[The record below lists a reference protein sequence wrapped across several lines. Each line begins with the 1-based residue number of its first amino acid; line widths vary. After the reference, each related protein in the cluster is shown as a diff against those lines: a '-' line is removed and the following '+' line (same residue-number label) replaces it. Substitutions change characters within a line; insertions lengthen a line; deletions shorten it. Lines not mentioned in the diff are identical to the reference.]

1 MKNRQLG
8 GGIIMKHLLSS
19 IEDLLQTNFSLLSD
33 MDDKNEAAYIFKQH
47 QGEVWMLTINEY
59 LHYKSENIKELYWK
73 KAGVSNE
80 KAIIQDVIQ
89 EVRISDVVVITDG
102 EGKIKGYI
110 ASTALLSKV
119 FESYQ
124 YLEAYFQTMIDTM
137 DGSVSIVDEAG
148 KTVVWTP
155 GAERVFSI
163 PKEEIIGNEMEQF
176 FPKEMLLNKVTMETG
191 QSFRHKQHKPR
202 EDLFVLIN
210 SSPIVINNRI
220 VGAVAAETDI
230 TSQVLMNQELMNA
243 SSKILQLQKEVSRLQ
258 LSHDSFQQIK
268 GSSQL
273 MKETVSLSRKMSETS
288 ANILLLGETGVGKEV
303 FAKAIHYY
311 RGYDS
316 PFIAVNCGAITP
328 SLFESE
334 FFGYEKGA
342 FSGADAKGKKGKLEL
357 AHGGTLFLDEIGDL
371 PLDMQ
376 VKLLRVLQDKTYYRV
391 AGTKQLKAQCRIIA
405 ATNKDLEAMVEAN
418 TFREDLYYR
427 LNILSI
433 TIPPLR
439 ERKEDVMELLHLFIY
454 EFSLLYHRTIKIVD
468 PQVTSALLQYDWP
481 GNVREV
487 RNVIERL
494 VLLSGEGTISVGA
507 LPPKLLQ
514 STLSSTGY
522 LDDSLQDDLN
532 DFEKNKIL
540 EAIQTENGNKQA
552 AAKKLGISRATLY
565 NKMKKL
571 KIEL

>member
-1 MKNRQLG
+1 M
-8 GGIIMKHLLSS
+8 MKHLLPR
-19 IEDLLQTNFSLLSD
+19 IEDLLQTNFSLHSD
-33 MDDKNEAAYIFKQH
+33 LDINNEAAYLFKQH
-47 QGEVWMLTINEY
+47 HSEVWMLTINEY
-59 LHYKSENIKELYWK
+59 LHFKSRNIKEFYWK
-73 KAGVSNE
+73 KAGVFNE
-80 KAIIQDVIQ
+80 KAVIQDVIQ
-89 EVRISDVVVITDG
+89 AVQASDVVVITDG

-110 ASTALLSKV
+110 TSAVLVSKV

-124 YLEAYFQTMIDTM
+124 YLEAYFRTMIDTM

-148 KTVVWTP
+148 KTVVWTQ
-155 GAERVFSI
+155 GAERIFSI
-163 PKEEIIGNEMEQF
+163 PKEEIIGNKMEEF
-176 FPKEMLLNKVTMETG
+176 FPKDMLLNKVTMETG
-191 QSFRHKQHKPR
+191 QSFRHKHHKPR
-202 EDLFVLIN
+202 EDLFVMIN
-210 SSPIVINNRI
+210 SSPIFIHDRI

-230 TSQVLMNQELMNA
+230 TSQVIMNQELMNA

-258 LSHDSFQQIK
+258 LSHDSFQHIK

-303 FAKAIHYY
+303 FAKAIHFY
-311 RGYDS
+311 RGSSS

-342 FSGADAKGKKGKLEL
+342 FSGADVKGKKGKLEL
-357 AHGGTLFLDEIGDL
+357 ANGGTLFLDEIGDL

-391 AGTKQLKAQCRIIA
+391 GGTKQLTAECRIIA
-405 ATNKDLEAMVEAN
+405 ATNKDLESMVEVN

-439 ERKEDVMELLHLFIY
+439 ERKEDVMELLHHFIY
-454 EFSLLYHRTIKIVD
+454 EFSLLYNRTIKIVD

-481 GNVREV
+481 GNVREM

-494 VLLSGEGTISVGA
+494 VLLSVEETISIEA

-514 STLSSTGY
+514 STLLSTRY
-522 LDDSLQDDLN
+522 DESLEDVLN
-532 DFEKNKIL
+532 DFEKNKIIK
-540 EAIQTENGNKQA
+540 AIQTEKGNKQA

>member
-1 MKNRQLG
+1 
-8 GGIIMKHLLSS
+8 MKHLLPR
-19 IEDLLQTNFSLLSD
+19 IEDLLQRNFSLYSD
-33 MDDKNEAAYIFKQH
+33 MEFNKEAAYIFKQH
-47 QGEVWMLTINEY
+47 HNEVWMLTINEY
-59 LHYKSENIKELYWK
+59 LHFKSRNIKEFDWK
-73 KAGVSNE
+73 KASVFNE
-80 KAIIQDVIQ
+80 KAVIQDVIQ
-89 EVRISDVVVITDG
+89 ELQTSDVVVIIDG
-102 EGKIKGYI
+102 EEKIKGYI
-110 ASTALLSKV
+110 NSAVLVSKV

-124 YLEAYFQTMIDTM
+124 YLEAYFRTMIDTM

-148 KTVVWTP
+148 KTVVWTH
-155 GAERVFSI
+155 GAERIFSI
-163 PKEEIIGNEMEQF
+163 PKEEIIGNKMEEF
-176 FPKEMLLNKVTMETG
+176 FPKDMLLNKVTMDTG

-202 EDLFVLIN
+202 EDLFVMIN
-210 SSPIVINNRI
+210 SSPIFINDRI

-230 TSQVLMNQELMNA
+230 TSQVIMNQELMNA

-273 MKETVSLSRKMSETS
+273 MKETISLSKKMSETS

-303 FAKAIHYY
+303 FAKAIHFY
-311 RGYDS
+311 RGSSS

-342 FSGADAKGKKGKLEL
+342 FSGADVKGKKGKLEL
-357 AHGGTLFLDEIGDL
+357 ANGGTLFLDEIGDL

-391 AGTKQLKAQCRIIA
+391 GGTKQLTAGCRIIA

-439 ERKEDVMELLHLFIY
+439 ERKEDVMELLHQFIY

-481 GNVREV
+481 GNVREM

-494 VLLSGEGTISVGA
+494 VLLSVEGTITIGA

-514 STLSSTGY
+514 STLLPTVN
-522 LDDSLQDDLN
+522 DDSLQDDLN
-532 DFEKNKIL
+532 DFEKNKII
-540 EAIQTENGNKQA
+540 EAIQTEEGNKQA

>member
-1 MKNRQLG
+1 
-8 GGIIMKHLLSS
+8 MKHLLPR
-19 IEDLLQTNFSLLSD
+19 IEDLLQTNYSLHSD
-33 MDDKNEAAYIFKQH
+33 MDINNEAAYIFKPH
-47 QGEVWMLTINEY
+47 YSEVWMLTINEY
-59 LHYKSENIKELYWK
+59 LHFKSRNIKEYYWK
-73 KAGVSNE
+73 KAGVFSE
-80 KAIIQDVIQ
+80 KAVIQDVIQ
-89 EVRISDVVVITDG
+89 EVQTSDVVVITDG

-110 ASTALLSKV
+110 NSAVLVSKV

-124 YLEAYFQTMIDTM
+124 YLEAYFRTMIDTM

-148 KTVVWTP
+148 KTVVWTQ
-155 GAERVFSI
+155 GAERIFSI
-163 PKEEIIGNEMEQF
+163 PKEEIIGNKMEEF
-176 FPKEMLLNKVTMETG
+176 FPKDMLLNKVTMDTG
-191 QSFRHKQHKPR
+191 QSFRHKHHKPR
-202 EDLFVLIN
+202 EDLFVMIN
-210 SSPIVINNRI
+210 SSPIFINDRI

-230 TSQVLMNQELMNA
+230 TSQVIMNQELMNA

-303 FAKAIHYY
+303 FAKAIHFY
-311 RGYDS
+311 RGSSS

-342 FSGADAKGKKGKLEL
+342 FSGADVKGKKGKLEL

-391 AGTKQLKAQCRIIA
+391 GGTKLLTAQCRIIA

-418 TFREDLYYR
+418 TFREDLFYR

-439 ERKEDVMELLHLFIY
+439 ERKEDVMELLHQFIY

-468 PQVTSALLQYDWP
+468 PQVTSALLQYNWP
-481 GNVREV
+481 GNVREM

-494 VLLSGEGTISVGA
+494 VLLSVEGTISLGA
-507 LPPKLLQ
+507 LPPKLIQ
-514 STLSSTGY
+514 STLLSTGY
-522 LDDSLQDDLN
+522 DDSLQDDLN
-532 DFEKNKIL
+532 DFEKNKII
-540 EAIQTENGNKQA
+540 EAIQTEKGNKQA

-571 KIEL
+571 KIDL

>member
-1 MKNRQLG
+1 
-8 GGIIMKHLLSS
+8 MKHLLPRM
-19 IEDLLQTNFSLLSD
+19 EDLLQTNFSLHSD
-33 MDDKNEAAYIFKQH
+33 MDVNNEAAYIFKQH
-47 QGEVWMLTINEY
+47 HSEVWMLTINEY
-59 LHYKSENIKELYWK
+59 LHFKSKNITEFYWK

-80 KAIIQDVIQ
+80 NDVIQDVIQ
-89 EVRISDVVVITDG
+89 EVQTSEVVVITDG

-110 ASTALLSKV
+110 NSAVLVSKV

-124 YLEAYFQTMIDTM
+124 YLEAYFRTMIDTM
-137 DGSVSIVDEAG
+137 DGSVSIVDEVG
-148 KTVVWTP
+148 KTVVWTH
-155 GAERVFSI
+155 GAERIFSI
-163 PKEEIIGNEMEQF
+163 PKEEIIGNKMEEF
-176 FPKEMLLNKVTMETG
+176 FPKDMLLNKVTMETG
-191 QSFRHKQHKPR
+191 QSFRHKHHKPR
-202 EDLFVLIN
+202 EDLFVMIN
-210 SSPIVINNRI
+210 SSPIFINDRI

-230 TSQVLMNQELMNA
+230 TSQVIMNQELMNA
-243 SSKILQLQKEVSRLQ
+243 STKILQLQKEVSRLQ

-303 FAKAIHYY
+303 FAKAIHFY
-311 RGYDS
+311 RGSSS

-391 AGTKQLKAQCRIIA
+391 GGTKQLTAQCRIIA

-439 ERKEDVMELLHLFIY
+439 ERKEDVMGLLHQFIY
-454 EFSLLYHRTIKIVD
+454 EFSILYNRTIKIVD

-481 GNVREV
+481 GNVREM

-494 VLLSGEGTISVGA
+494 VLLSGEGTISIGA
-507 LPPKLLQ
+507 LPPKMLQ
-514 STLSSTGY
+514 STLLSTGY
-522 LDDSLQDDLN
+522 DDSLQDDLN
-532 DFEKNKIL
+532 DFEKNKII
-540 EAIQTENGNKQA
+540 EAIQTEKGNKQA

>member
-1 MKNRQLG
+1 
-8 GGIIMKHLLSS
+8 MKHLLPR
-19 IEDLLQTNFSLLSD
+19 IEDLLQTNFSLHSD
-33 MDDKNEAAYIFKQH
+33 MDVDNEATYIFKQH
-47 QGEVWMLTINEY
+47 HSEVWMLTINEY
-59 LHYKSENIKELYWK
+59 LHFKSKNINELYWK

-80 KAIIQDVIQ
+80 NDVIQDVIQ
-89 EVRISDVVVITDG
+89 EVQKLEVVVITDG

-110 ASTALLSKV
+110 NSAILVSKV

-124 YLEAYFQTMIDTM
+124 YLEAYFRTMIDTM
-137 DGSVSIVDEAG
+137 DGSVSIVDEVG
-148 KTVVWTP
+148 KTVVWTH
-155 GAERVFSI
+155 GAERIFSI
-163 PKEEIIGNEMEQF
+163 PKEEIIGNKMEEF
-176 FPKEMLLNKVTMETG
+176 FPKDMLLNKVTMETG
-191 QSFRHKQHKPR
+191 QSFRHKHHKPR
-202 EDLFVLIN
+202 EDLFVMIN
-210 SSPIVINNRI
+210 SSPIFINDRI

-230 TSQVLMNQELMNA
+230 TSQVIMNQELMNA

-273 MKETVSLSRKMSETS
+273 MKETISLSRKMSETS

-303 FAKAIHYY
+303 FAKAIHFYQ
-311 RGYDS
+311 GSSS

-391 AGTKQLKAQCRIIA
+391 GGTKQLTAECRIIA

-439 ERKEDVMELLHLFIY
+439 ERKEDVMELLHQFIY
-454 EFSLLYHRTIKIVD
+454 EFSILYNRTIKIVD

-481 GNVREV
+481 GNVREM

-494 VLLSGEGTISVGA
+494 VLLSGEETISIGA
-507 LPPKLLQ
+507 LPPKMLQ
-514 STLSSTGY
+514 STLLSTGY
-522 LDDSLQDDLN
+522 DDSLQDDLN
-532 DFEKNKIL
+532 DFEKNKII
-540 EAIQTENGNKQA
+540 EAIQTEKGNKQA

>member
-8 GGIIMKHLLSS
+8 GGIIMKHLLPS

-33 MDDKNEAAYIFKQH
+33 MDDTNETAFIFKQLH
-47 QGEVWMLTINEY
+47 SEVWMLTINEY
-59 LHYKSENIKELYWK
+59 LHFKSKNINEFYWK
-73 KAGVSNE
+73 KACVFNE
-80 KAIIQDVIQ
+80 KAVIQDVIQ
-89 EVRISDVVVITDG
+89 EVQSSGVVVITDG

-110 ASTALLSKV
+110 DSAVLLSKV
-119 FESYQ
+119 FEAYQ
-124 YLEAYFQTMIDTM
+124 YLEAYFRTMIDTM

-148 KTVVWTP
+148 KTVVWTH
-155 GAERVFSI
+155 GAERIFSI

-176 FPKEMLLNKVTMETG
+176 FPKDMLLNKVTMETG
-191 QSFRHKQHKPR
+191 QSFRHHQHKPR
-202 EDLFVLIN
+202 EDLFVIIN
-210 SSPIVINNRI
+210 SSPVFINDRI

-230 TSQVLMNQELMNA
+230 TSQVIMNQELMNA
-243 SSKILQLQKEVSRLQ
+243 SSKILKLQKEVSRLQ

-311 RGYDS
+311 RGSTS
-316 PFIAVNCGAITP
+316 PFIPVNCGAITP

-357 AHGGTLFLDEIGDL
+357 AQGGTLFLDEIGDL

-391 AGTKQLKAQCRIIA
+391 GGTKQLKARCRIIA

-439 ERKEDVMELLHLFIY
+439 ERKEDVMELLHQFIY
-454 EFSLLYHRTIKIVD
+454 EFSLLYHRTITVID
-468 PQVTSALLQYDWP
+468 PQITSALLQYDWP
-481 GNVREV
+481 GNVREMK
-487 RNVIERL
+487 NVIERL
-494 VLLSGEGTISVGA
+494 VLLSAEGTISAGA

-514 STLSSTGY
+514 SALFSTGY
-522 LDDSLQDDLN
+522 DDSLQDDLN
-532 DFEKNKIL
+532 DFEKNKII

>member
-1 MKNRQLG
+1 
-8 GGIIMKHLLSS
+8 MKHLLPS

-33 MDDKNEAAYIFKQH
+33 MDDNNETAIIIKQH
-47 QGEVWMLTINEY
+47 HSEVRMLTINEY
-59 LHYKSENIKELYWK
+59 LHFKSKNINEFYWK
-73 KAGVSNE
+73 KASVFNE
-80 KAIIQDVIQ
+80 KAVIQDVIQ
-89 EVRISDVVVITDG
+89 EVQTSGVVVITDE

-110 ASTALLSKV
+110 DSSVLLSKV

-124 YLEAYFQTMIDTM
+124 YLEAYFRTMIDTM

-148 KTVVWTP
+148 KTVVWTH
-155 GAERVFSI
+155 GAERIFSI

-176 FPKEMLLNKVTMETG
+176 FPKDMLLNKVTMETG
-191 QSFRHKQHKPR
+191 QSFRHHQHKPR
-202 EDLFVLIN
+202 EDLFVMIN
-210 SSPIVINNRI
+210 SSPIFINDQI

-230 TSQVLMNQELMNA
+230 TSQVVMNQELMNA
-243 SSKILQLQKEVSRLQ
+243 SSKILKLQKEVSRLQ

-303 FAKAIHYY
+303 FAKAIHFY
-311 RGYDS
+311 RGSTS

-342 FSGADAKGKKGKLEL
+342 FSGADAKGKKGKIEL
-357 AHGGTLFLDEIGDL
+357 AQGGTLFLDEIGDL

-391 AGTKQLKAQCRIIA
+391 GGTKQLKARCRIIA

-439 ERKEDVMELLHLFIY
+439 ERKEDVMELLHQFIY
-454 EFSLLYHRTIKIVD
+454 EFSLLYHRTITVVD
-468 PQVTSALLQYDWP
+468 PQITSALLQYDWP
-481 GNVREV
+481 GNVREMK
-487 RNVIERL
+487 NVIERL
-494 VLLSGEGTISVGA
+494 VLLSAEGTISAGS

-514 STLSSTGY
+514 SALLSTGY
-522 LDDSLQDDLN
+522 DDSLQDDLN
-532 DFEKNKIL
+532 DFEKNKII

-571 KIEL
+571 QIEL

>member
-8 GGIIMKHLLSS
+8 GGIIMKHLLPS

-33 MDDKNEAAYIFKQH
+33 MGVINEADYIFKQQH
-47 QGEVWMLTINEY
+47 SEVWMLTINEY
-59 LHYKSENIKELYWK
+59 LHFKSKNINEFYWK
-73 KAGVSNE
+73 KAGVLNE
-80 KAIIQDVIQ
+80 KAVIQDVIQ
-89 EVRISDVVVITDG
+89 EVQTSDVVVITDG

-110 ASTALLSKV
+110 TSAVLLSKV

-124 YLEAYFQTMIDTM
+124 YLDAYFRTMIDTM
-137 DGSVSIVDEAG
+137 DGSVSIVDEVG
-148 KTVVWTP
+148 KTVVWTH
-155 GAERVFSI
+155 GAERIFSI
-163 PKEEIIGNEMEQF
+163 PKEEIIGNEMERF
-176 FPKEMLLNKVTMETG
+176 FPKDMLLNQVTMETG
-191 QSFRHKQHKPR
+191 QSFRNQQHKPR
-202 EDLFVLIN
+202 EDLFVMIN
-210 SSPIVINNRI
+210 SSPIFINDRI

-230 TSQVLMNQELMNA
+230 TSQVIMNQELMNA
-243 SSKILQLQKEVSRLQ
+243 SSKILQLEKEVSRLQ
-258 LSHDSFQQIK
+258 LSNDSFQQIK

-273 MKETVSLSRKMSETS
+273 MKEAVSLSKKMSDTS

-311 RGYDS
+311 RESTS

-357 AHGGTLFLDEIGDL
+357 AQGGTLFLDEIGDL

-391 AGTKQLKAQCRIIA
+391 GGIKQLKAQCRIIA

-439 ERKEDVMELLHLFIY
+439 ERKEDIMELLHQFIY
-454 EFSLLYHRTIKIVD
+454 EFSLLYHRTINVVD

-481 GNVREV
+481 GNVREM

-494 VLLSGEGTISVGA
+494 VLLSGEGTISAGA
-507 LPPKLLQ
+507 LPPKLFQ
-514 STLSSTGY
+514 STLLKTGY
-522 LDDSLQDDLN
+522 DDSLHDDLN
-532 DFEKNKIL
+532 DFEKNKII
-540 EAIQTENGNKQA
+540 EAIQTVKGNKQA

>member
-1 MKNRQLG
+1 
-8 GGIIMKHLLSS
+8 MKHLLPR
-19 IEDLLQTNFSLLSD
+19 IEDLLQTNFSLYSD
-33 MDDKNEAAYIFKQH
+33 MELNKEAAYIFKQH
-47 QGEVWMLTINEY
+47 HNEVSMLTINEY
-59 LHYKSENIKELYWK
+59 LHFKSRNIKEFDWK
-73 KAGVSNE
+73 KASVFNE
-80 KAIIQDVIQ
+80 KAVIQDVIQ
-89 EVRISDVVVITDG
+89 ELQTSDVVVIIDG
-102 EGKIKGYI
+102 EEKIKGYI
-110 ASTALLSKV
+110 NSAVLVSKV

-124 YLEAYFQTMIDTM
+124 YLEAYFRTMIDTM

-148 KTVVWTP
+148 KTVVWTH
-155 GAERVFSI
+155 GAERIFSI
-163 PKEEIIGNEMEQF
+163 PKEEIIGNKMEEF
-176 FPKEMLLNKVTMETG
+176 FPKDMLLNKVTMDTG

-202 EDLFVLIN
+202 EDLFVMIN
-210 SSPIVINNRI
+210 SSPIFINDRI

-230 TSQVLMNQELMNA
+230 TSQVIMNQELMNA

-273 MKETVSLSRKMSETS
+273 MKETVSLSKKMSETS

-303 FAKAIHYY
+303 FAKAIHFY
-311 RGYDS
+311 RGSTS

-342 FSGADAKGKKGKLEL
+342 FSGADVKGKKGKLEL

-391 AGTKQLKAQCRIIA
+391 GGTKQLTAGCRIIA

-439 ERKEDVMELLHLFIY
+439 ERKEDVMELLHQFIY
-454 EFSLLYHRTIKIVD
+454 EFSLLYHRTINIVD

-481 GNVREV
+481 GNVREM

-494 VLLSGEGTISVGA
+494 VLLSVEGTISIGA

-514 STLSSTGY
+514 STLLPTVN
-522 LDDSLQDDLN
+522 DDSLQDDLN
-532 DFEKNKIL
+532 DYEKNKII
-540 EAIQTENGNKQA
+540 EAIQTEEGNKQA

>member
-1 MKNRQLG
+1 
-8 GGIIMKHLLSS
+8 MKHLLPRM
-19 IEDLLQTNFSLLSD
+19 EDLLQTNFSLHSD
-33 MDDKNEAAYIFKQH
+33 MDVDNEATYIFKQH
-47 QGEVWMLTINEY
+47 HSEVWMLTINEY
-59 LHYKSENIKELYWK
+59 LHFKSKNINEFYWK
-73 KAGVSNE
+73 KAGVSND
-80 KAIIQDVIQ
+80 KAVIQDVIQ
-89 EVRISDVVVITDG
+89 EVQTSDVVVIKDG

-110 ASTALLSKV
+110 NSAVLVSKV

-124 YLEAYFQTMIDTM
+124 YLEAYFRTMIDTM
-137 DGSVSIVDEAG
+137 DGSVSIVDEVG
-148 KTVVWTP
+148 KTVVWTH
-155 GAERVFSI
+155 GAERIFSI
-163 PKEEIIGNEMEQF
+163 PKEEIIGNKMEEF
-176 FPKEMLLNKVTMETG
+176 FPKDMLLNKVTMETG
-191 QSFRHKQHKPR
+191 QSFRHKHHKPR
-202 EDLFVLIN
+202 EDLFVMIN
-210 SSPIVINNRI
+210 SSPIFINNRI

-230 TSQVLMNQELMNA
+230 TSQVIMNQELMNA
-243 SSKILQLQKEVSRLQ
+243 STKILQLQKEVSRLQ

-288 ANILLLGETGVGKEV
+288 ANILLLGETGVGKEI
-303 FAKAIHYY
+303 FAKAIHFY
-311 RGYDS
+311 RGSTS

-391 AGTKQLKAQCRIIA
+391 GGTKQLTAQCRIIA

-439 ERKEDVMELLHLFIY
+439 ERKEDVMELLHHFIY
-454 EFSLLYHRTIKIVD
+454 EFSILYNRTIKIVD

-481 GNVREV
+481 GNVREM

-494 VLLSGEGTISVGA
+494 VLLSGEGTISIGA
-507 LPPKLLQ
+507 LPPKIVQ
-514 STLSSTGY
+514 STLLSTGY
-522 LDDSLQDDLN
+522 DDSLQDDLN
-532 DFEKNKIL
+532 DFEKNKII
-540 EAIQTENGNKQA
+540 EAIQTEKGNKQA

>member
-1 MKNRQLG
+1 MKKIQIG
-8 GGIIMKHLLSS
+8 GGFFIKHLLPR
-19 IEDLLQTNFSLLSD
+19 IEDLLQTNYSLHSD
-33 MDDKNEAAYIFKQH
+33 LDINNEAAYIFKQH
-47 QGEVWMLTINEY
+47 HSEVWMLTINEY
-59 LHYKSENIKELYWK
+59 LHFKSRDIKEFYWK
-73 KAGVSNE
+73 KAGVFNE

-89 EVRISDVVVITDG
+89 EVQTSDVVVITDG

-110 ASTALLSKV
+110 NSAVLVSKV
-119 FESYQ
+119 FASYQ
-124 YLEAYFQTMIDTM
+124 YLEAYFKTMIDTM

-148 KTVVWTP
+148 KTVVWTQ
-155 GAERVFSI
+155 GAERIFSI
-163 PKEEIIGNEMEQF
+163 PKEEIIGYKMEEF
-176 FPKEMLLNKVTMETG
+176 FPKDMLLNKVTMETG
-191 QSFRHKQHKPR
+191 QSFRQKHHKPR
-202 EDLFVLIN
+202 EDLFVMIN
-210 SSPIVINNRI
+210 SSPIFINDRI

-230 TSQVLMNQELMNA
+230 TSQVIMNQELMNA

-273 MKETVSLSRKMSETS
+273 MKETISLSRKMSETS

-303 FAKAIHYY
+303 FAKAIHFY
-311 RGYDS
+311 RGSSS
-316 PFIAVNCGAITP
+316 PLIAVNCGAITS

-342 FSGADAKGKKGKLEL
+342 FSGADVKGKKGKLEL

-391 AGTKQLKAQCRIIA
+391 GGTKQLTAECRIIA

-439 ERKEDVMELLHLFIY
+439 ERKEDVMELLHQFIY
-454 EFSLLYHRTIKIVD
+454 EFSLLYHRTIKNVD
-468 PQVTSALLQYDWP
+468 PQLTSALIQYDWP
-481 GNVREV
+481 GNVREM

-494 VLLSGEGTISVGA
+494 VLLSVEGTISIGA

-514 STLSSTGY
+514 STLLSTTY
-522 LDDSLQDDLN
+522 DDSLQDDLN
-532 DFEKNKIL
+532 DFEKNKII
-540 EAIQTENGNKQA
+540 EAIQTEKGNKQA

-571 KIEL
+571 KIKL

>member
-1 MKNRQLG
+1 
-8 GGIIMKHLLSS
+8 MKHHLPS

-47 QGEVWMLTINEY
+47 QSEVWMLTRNEY
-59 LHYKSENIKELYWK
+59 MHYKSENIKELYWK
-73 KAGVSNE
+73 RVGVSNE
-80 KAIIQDVIQ
+80 KAVIQDVIQ
-89 EVRISDVVVITDG
+89 KVQTSDIVVITFG

-110 ASTALLSKV
+110 DSAALLSKV

-155 GAERVFSI
+155 GAERIFSI
-163 PKEEIIGNEMEQF
+163 PKEEIIGKDMDQF
-176 FPKEMLLNKVTMETG
+176 FPKEMLLNKVTVETG
-191 QSFRHKQHKPR
+191 QSFRNRQHNPR
-202 EDLFVLIN
+202 EDLFVMIN
-210 SSPIVINNRI
+210 SRPVIIKDRI

-243 SSKILQLQKEVSRLQ
+243 SSKIRQLQQEVSRLQ
-258 LSHDSFQQIK
+258 SSRDSFQQIK

-273 MKETVSLSRKMSETS
+273 IKETVLLSRRMSETN
-288 ANILLLGETGVGKEV
+288 ANILLLGETGVGKEI
-303 FAKAIHYY
+303 FAKAIHHCQ
-311 RGYDS
+311 GS
-316 PFIAVNCGAITP
+316 TTPFVAVNCGAISP

-342 FSGADAKGKKGKLEL
+342 FSGANAKGKEGKLES
-357 AHGGTLFLDEIGDL
+357 ANGGTLFLDEIGDL

-391 AGTKQLKAQCRIIA
+391 GGTKQLIAHCRIIA
-405 ATNKDLEAMVEAN
+405 ATNKDLEAMVEAGA
-418 TFREDLYYR
+418 FREDLYYR

-439 ERKEDVMELLHLFIY
+439 ERKEDIMELLHLFIY
-454 EFSLLYHRTIKIVD
+454 EFSLLYHRTIEYID
-468 PQVTSALLQYDWP
+468 PQVFSILLKYDWP
-481 GNVREV
+481 GNVREL
-487 RNVIERL
+487 RNTIERL
-494 VLLSGEGTISVGA
+494 VLLSRDGKITIEA
-507 LPPKLLQ
+507 LPQKL
-514 STLSSTGY
+514 SKAASSLY
-522 LDDSLQDDLN
+522 HDESLKEDLN
-532 DFEKNKIL
+532 QHEKNKII
-540 EAIQTENGNKQA
+540 EAIQTENGNKQE

-565 NKMKKL
+565 NKLKKL
-571 KIEL
+571 NINH

>member
-1 MKNRQLG
+1 
-8 GGIIMKHLLSS
+8 MKHLLPR
-19 IEDLLQTNFSLLSD
+19 IEDLLQTNFSLHSD
-33 MDDKNEAAYIFKQH
+33 MDVDNEATYIFKQH
-47 QGEVWMLTINEY
+47 HSEVWMLTINEY
-59 LHYKSENIKELYWK
+59 LHFKSKNINELYWK

-80 KAIIQDVIQ
+80 NDVIQDVIQ
-89 EVRISDVVVITDG
+89 EVQKLEVVVITDG

-110 ASTALLSKV
+110 NSAILVSKV

-124 YLEAYFQTMIDTM
+124 YLEAYFRTMIDTM
-137 DGSVSIVDEAG
+137 DGSVSIVDEVG
-148 KTVVWTP
+148 KTVVWTH
-155 GAERVFSI
+155 GAERIFSI
-163 PKEEIIGNEMEQF
+163 PKEEIIGNKMEEF
-176 FPKEMLLNKVTMETG
+176 FPKDMLLNKVTMETG
-191 QSFRHKQHKPR
+191 QSFRHKHHKPR
-202 EDLFVLIN
+202 EDLIVMIN
-210 SSPIVINNRI
+210 SSPIFINDRI

-230 TSQVLMNQELMNA
+230 TSQVIMNQELMNA

-273 MKETVSLSRKMSETS
+273 MKETISLSRKMSETS

-303 FAKAIHYY
+303 FAKAIHFYQ
-311 RGYDS
+311 GSSS

-342 FSGADAKGKKGKLEL
+342 FSGADANGKKGKLEL

-391 AGTKQLKAQCRIIA
+391 GGTKQLTAECRIIA

-439 ERKEDVMELLHLFIY
+439 ERKEDVMELLHQFIY
-454 EFSLLYHRTIKIVD
+454 EFSILYNQTIKIVD

-481 GNVREV
+481 GNVREM

-494 VLLSGEGTISVGA
+494 VLLSGEETISIGA
-507 LPPKLLQ
+507 LPPKMLQ
-514 STLSSTGY
+514 STLLSTRY
-522 LDDSLQDDLN
+522 DDSLQEDLN
-532 DFEKNKIL
+532 DFEKNKII
-540 EAIQTENGNKQA
+540 EAIQTEKGNKQA

>member
-8 GGIIMKHLLSS
+8 GGMIMKHLLPS

-33 MDDKNEAAYIFKQH
+33 MDDNNETAIIIKQH
-47 QGEVWMLTINEY
+47 HSEVRMLTINEY
-59 LHYKSENIKELYWK
+59 LHFKSKNINEFYWK
-73 KAGVSNE
+73 KASVFNE
-80 KAIIQDVIQ
+80 KAVIQDVIQ
-89 EVRISDVVVITDG
+89 EVQTSGVVVITDE

-110 ASTALLSKV
+110 DSSVLLSKV

-124 YLEAYFQTMIDTM
+124 YLEAYFRTMIDTM

-148 KTVVWTP
+148 KTVVWTH
-155 GAERVFSI
+155 GAERIFSI

-176 FPKEMLLNKVTMETG
+176 FPKDMLLNKVTMETG
-191 QSFRHKQHKPR
+191 QSFRHHQHKPR
-202 EDLFVLIN
+202 EDLFVMIN
-210 SSPIVINNRI
+210 SSPIFINDQI

-230 TSQVLMNQELMNA
+230 TSQVVMNQELMNA
-243 SSKILQLQKEVSRLQ
+243 SSKILKLQKEVSRLQ

-303 FAKAIHYY
+303 FAKAIHFY
-311 RGYDS
+311 RGSTS

-342 FSGADAKGKKGKLEL
+342 FSGADAKGKKGKIEL
-357 AHGGTLFLDEIGDL
+357 AQGGTLFLDEIGDL

-391 AGTKQLKAQCRIIA
+391 GGTKQLKARCRIIA

-439 ERKEDVMELLHLFIY
+439 ERKEDVMELLHQFIY
-454 EFSLLYHRTIKIVD
+454 EFSLLYHRTITVVD
-468 PQVTSALLQYDWP
+468 PQITSALLQYDWP
-481 GNVREV
+481 GNVREMK
-487 RNVIERL
+487 NVIERL
-494 VLLSGEGTISVGA
+494 VLLSAEGTISAGS

-514 STLSSTGY
+514 SALLSTGY
-522 LDDSLQDDLN
+522 DDSLQDDLN
-532 DFEKNKIL
+532 DFEKNKII

-571 KIEL
+571 QIEL

>member
-1 MKNRQLG
+1 LG
-8 GGIIMKHLLSS
+8 GGIIMKHLLPS
-19 IEDLLQTNFSLLSD
+19 IEELLQTNFSLLSD

-47 QGEVWMLTINEY
+47 QSEVWMLTINEY
-59 LHYKSENIKELYWK
+59 LHYKSEDIKELYWK

-80 KAIIQDVIQ
+80 KAVIQDVIQ
-89 EVRISDVVVITDG
+89 EVQTSDVVIITDG

-110 ASTALLSKV
+110 DSAALLSKV
-119 FESYQ
+119 FDSYQ

-155 GAERVFSI
+155 GAERIFSI
-163 PKEEIIGNEMEQF
+163 PKEEIIGKDMDQF

-191 QSFRHKQHKPR
+191 QSFRYRQHNPR
-202 EDLFVLIN
+202 EDLFVMIN
-210 SSPIVINNRI
+210 SSPVIIKDRI

-243 SSKILQLQKEVSRLQ
+243 SSKIHQLQQEVSRLQ
-258 LSHDSFQQIK
+258 SSRDSFQQIK

-273 MKETVSLSRKMSETS
+273 IKETVLLSRRMSETN
-288 ANILLLGETGVGKEV
+288 ANILLLGETGVGKEI
-303 FAKAIHYY
+303 FAKAIHHCQ
-311 RGYDS
+311 GS
-316 PFIAVNCGAITP
+316 TTPFVAVNCGAISP

-342 FSGADAKGKKGKLEL
+342 FSGANANGKEGKLES
-357 AHGGTLFLDEIGDL
+357 ANGGTLFLDEIGDL

-391 AGTKQLKAQCRIIA
+391 GGTKQLIAHCRIIA
-405 ATNKDLEAMVEAN
+405 ATNKDLEAMVEAGA
-418 TFREDLYYR
+418 FREDLYYR

-439 ERKEDVMELLHLFIY
+439 ERKEDIMELLHLFIY
-454 EFSLLYHRTIKIVD
+454 EFSLLYHRTIEYID
-468 PQVTSALLQYDWP
+468 PQVFSILLKYDWP
-481 GNVREV
+481 GNVREL
-487 RNVIERL
+487 RNTIERL
-494 VLLSGEGTISVGA
+494 VLLSKDGKITTEA
-507 LPPKLLQ
+507 LPQKLSLAA
-514 STLSSTGY
+514 SSLY
-522 LDDSLQDDLN
+522 QDESLKEDLN
-532 DFEKNKIL
+532 QHEKNKTI

-565 NKMKKL
+565 NKLKKL
-571 KIEL
+571 NINH

>member
-8 GGIIMKHLLSS
+8 GGIIMKHLLPS

-33 MDDKNEAAYIFKQH
+33 MGDKNEAAYIFKQH
-47 QGEVWMLTINEY
+47 QSEVWMLTINEY
-59 LHYKSENIKELYWK
+59 LHYKSENIKGLYWK

-80 KAIIQDVIQ
+80 KAVIQDVIQ
-89 EVRISDVVVITDG
+89 EVQTSDVVVITDG

-110 ASTALLSKV
+110 ASAALLSKV

-155 GAERVFSI
+155 GAERIFSI

-202 EDLFVLIN
+202 EDLFVMIN
-210 SSPIVINNRI
+210 SSPIVIKDRI

-311 RGYDS
+311 RGSDS

-391 AGTKQLKAQCRIIA
+391 GGTKQLKAQCRIIA
-405 ATNKDLEAMVEAN
+405 ATNKDLEAMVETN

-439 ERKEDVMELLHLFIY
+439 ERKEDVMELLHLFIN

-481 GNVREV
+481 GNVREM

-532 DFEKNKIL
+532 DFEKNKIM

>member
-1 MKNRQLG
+1 
-8 GGIIMKHLLSS
+8 MKHLLPR
-19 IEDLLQTNFSLLSD
+19 IEDLLQTNFSLHSE
-33 MDDKNEAAYIFKQH
+33 MDINCESAYIFKQH
-47 QGEVWMLTINEY
+47 HSEVWMLTRNEY
-59 LHYKSENIKELYWK
+59 VHFYVNSKNTNDFYWK
-73 KAGVSNE
+73 KAGIFNE
-80 KAIIQDVIQ
+80 KDAFQDLIQ
-89 EVRISDVVVITDG
+89 EIRTSDVVVITDG

-110 ASTALLSKV
+110 TSAVLASKL

-124 YLEAYFQTMIDTM
+124 YLEAYFKTMIDTM
-137 DGSVSIVDEAG
+137 DGSVSIVDETG
-148 KTVVWTP
+148 KTVVWTH
-155 GAERVFSI
+155 GAERIFSI
-163 PKEEIIGNEMEQF
+163 SKEEIIGNKMEEF
-176 FPKEMLLNKVTMETG
+176 FPKDMLLNKVTMETG

-202 EDLFVLIN
+202 EDLFVMIN
-210 SSPIVINNRI
+210 SSPIFINDRI

-243 SSKILQLQKEVSRLQ
+243 SSKIIQLQNEVSRLQ

-273 MKETVSLSRKMSETS
+273 MKETVSLSRKMSETN

-303 FAKAIHYY
+303 FAKAIHFYK
-311 RGYDS
+311 RSSS

-391 AGTKQLKAQCRIIA
+391 GGTRQLKAQCRIIA

-427 LNILSI
+427 LNILTI

-439 ERKEDVMELLHLFIY
+439 ERKEDIMELLHQFIY
-454 EFSLLYHRTIKIVD
+454 EFSLLYHRTIHYVD

-481 GNVREV
+481 GNVREM

-494 VLLSGEGTISVGA
+494 VLLSGEGTISVEA

-514 STLSSTGY
+514 FISLSTGY
-522 LDDSLQDDLN
+522 DDSLQDDLN
-532 DFEKNKIL
+532 DFEKNKII
-540 EAIQTENGNKQA
+540 EAIQIENGNKQA

>member
-1 MKNRQLG
+1 
-8 GGIIMKHLLSS
+8 MKHLLPRM
-19 IEDLLQTNFSLLSD
+19 EDLLQTNFSLHSD
-33 MDDKNEAAYIFKQH
+33 MDVNNEAAYIFKQH
-47 QGEVWMLTINEY
+47 HSEVWMLTINEY
-59 LHYKSENIKELYWK
+59 LHFKSKNITEFYWK

-80 KAIIQDVIQ
+80 NDVIQDVIQ
-89 EVRISDVVVITDG
+89 EVQTSEVVVITDG

-110 ASTALLSKV
+110 NSAVLVSKV

-124 YLEAYFQTMIDTM
+124 YLEAYFRTMIDTM
-137 DGSVSIVDEAG
+137 DGSVSIVDEVG
-148 KTVVWTP
+148 KTVVWTH
-155 GAERVFSI
+155 GAERIFSI
-163 PKEEIIGNEMEQF
+163 PKEEIIGNKMEEF
-176 FPKEMLLNKVTMETG
+176 FPKDMLLNKVTMETG
-191 QSFRHKQHKPR
+191 QSFRHKHHKPR
-202 EDLFVLIN
+202 EDLFVMIN
-210 SSPIVINNRI
+210 SSPIFINDRI

-230 TSQVLMNQELMNA
+230 TSQVIMNQELMNA
-243 SSKILQLQKEVSRLQ
+243 STKILQLQKEVSRLQ

-303 FAKAIHYY
+303 FAKAIHFY
-311 RGYDS
+311 RGSSS

-391 AGTKQLKAQCRIIA
+391 GGTKQLTAQCRIIA

-439 ERKEDVMELLHLFIY
+439 ERKEDVMELLHQFIY
-454 EFSLLYHRTIKIVD
+454 EFSILYNRTIKIVD

-481 GNVREV
+481 GNVREM

-494 VLLSGEGTISVGA
+494 VLLSGEGTISIGA
-507 LPPKLLQ
+507 LPPKMLQ
-514 STLSSTGY
+514 STLLSTGY
-522 LDDSLQDDLN
+522 DDSLQDDLN
-532 DFEKNKIL
+532 DFEKNKII
-540 EAIQTENGNKQA
+540 EAIQTEKGNKQA